1 MDEDEFYD
9 RIESRAEFGS
19 EDEVLSI
26 THATLRTL
34 SERISEG
41 QARDMADGQPRAI
54 AESLTHHHGNPAEF
68 SREEF
73 AARIAVDDDVDADLA
88 ERDER
93 ILAVLGTLADAVGE
107 EFEDLR
113 AQLPGGFE
121 ELFAEAETEREIE
134 S

>member
-1 MDEDEFYD
+1 MDESEFYD
-9 RIESRAEFGS
+9 RVEERAEFEES
-19 EDEVLSI
+19 EVLPI
-26 THATLRTL
+26 THATLRIL

-41 QARDMADGQPRAI
+41 QARDMADDLPRPI

-68 SREEF
+68 SHLEF

-88 ERDER
+88 ERDGR

-107 EFEDLR
+107 EFEDMR

-121 ELFAEAETEREIE
+121 ELFADAETEREIE
-134 S
+134 N

>member
-1 MDEDEFYD
+1 MDENAFYD
-9 RIESRAEFGS
+9 RVEERAEFEES
-19 EDEVLSI
+19 EVLPI
-26 THATLRTL
+26 THATLRTF
-34 SERISEG
+34 SERVSEG
-41 QARDMADGQPRAI
+41 QARDMADGLPRPI

-68 SREEF
+68 SHLEF
-73 AARIAVDDDVDADLA
+73 AARIAVDDDIDTDLA

-121 ELFAEAETEREIE
+121 ELFVEAETEREIE
-134 S
+134 N